1 SERPRI
7 SKELLLK
14 ASRMESFL
22 FGWIRL
28 LIFREAILIG
38 IEAYFRVRERFGV
51 GWIKGW
57 FKESS
62 QVCRDSIFVG

>member
-7 SKELLLK
+7 SKELLLR

-28 LIFREAILIG
+28 LIFKESILME
-38 IEAYFRVRERFGV
+38 IEAYSGVREGF
-51 GWIKGW
+51 
-57 FKESS
+57 
-62 QVCRDSIFVG
+62 